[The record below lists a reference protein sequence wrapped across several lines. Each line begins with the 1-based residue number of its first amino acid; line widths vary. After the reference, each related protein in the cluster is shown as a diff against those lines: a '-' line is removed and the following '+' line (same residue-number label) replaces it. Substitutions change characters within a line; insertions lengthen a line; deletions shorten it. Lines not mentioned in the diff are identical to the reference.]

1 MQFTSNAYFAII
13 FSALKSIDI
22 WKTFD
27 LDYIVEQGDNIF
39 KQIGVYQPLA
49 VDELPHDISVEGT
62 YWRFSK
68 NVSTWK

>member
-1 MQFTSNAYFAII
+1 MQFTSDAYFAII

-62 YWRFSK
+62 Y
-68 NVSTWK
+68 